1 MKYFVVAPFSFES
14 VTGYVTIPA
23 GKVLELS
30 IDQAARLTGKIEV
43 IAPPNGGR
51 DLSHYCTP
59 AACWCSQKLPAAN
72 YPAGCSKCEY
82 FHTTGDHQ

>member
-23 GKVLELS
+23 GKILELS
-30 IDQAARLTGKIEV
+30 ADQAARLTGKIEV

-51 DLSHYCTP
+51 DLSHYCAP
-59 AACWCSQKLPAAN
+59 GQAWCSAKLTGQN
-72 YPAGCSKCEY
+72 YPAGCLRISCEY
-82 FHTTGDHQ
+82 YQ